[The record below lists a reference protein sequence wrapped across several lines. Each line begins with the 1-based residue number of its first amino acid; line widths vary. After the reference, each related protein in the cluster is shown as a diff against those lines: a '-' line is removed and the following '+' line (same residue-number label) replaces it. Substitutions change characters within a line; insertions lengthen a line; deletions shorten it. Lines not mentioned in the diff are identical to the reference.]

1 MVDTI
6 REPACEGIVMDI
18 QKFKVVFIVLLAAF
32 LAANCAS
39 VPKLNKTSMLI
50 EMEEGRHD
58 AQIAA
63 FKQAEWRAYVINDHE
78 KIKLKGKDIVE
89 LFTVSKRCY
98 EYMVK
103 ADEMMF
109 AGGEV
114 NPRLMELT
122 ADQLRALR
130 QQFEQNL
137 EIVCGQSLVND
148 QYQETGISAFFKKFF
163 YPYLY
168 TRYKAGIAALAFLE
182 GVRREAGQ

>member
-1 MVDTI
+1 M
-6 REPACEGIVMDI
+6 
-18 QKFKVVFIVLLAAF
+18 QNLKFSLLFSLAAVVT
-32 LAANCAS
+32 ANCAS

-50 EMEEGRHD
+50 EMEGGRHD
-58 AQIAA
+58 AQIAS

-78 KIKLKGKDIVE
+78 SVKLKGKDIVE

-114 NPRLMELT
+114 NPRLMQLS

-130 QQFEQNL
+130 NQFEQNL
-137 EIVCGQSLVND
+137 EIVCGQSLVD
-148 QYQETGISAFFKKFF
+148 DEYRETGVSTFFRKFF

-168 TRYKAGIAALAFLE
+168 TRYKAGISALAFLE
-182 GVRREAGQ
+182 GVKREREK